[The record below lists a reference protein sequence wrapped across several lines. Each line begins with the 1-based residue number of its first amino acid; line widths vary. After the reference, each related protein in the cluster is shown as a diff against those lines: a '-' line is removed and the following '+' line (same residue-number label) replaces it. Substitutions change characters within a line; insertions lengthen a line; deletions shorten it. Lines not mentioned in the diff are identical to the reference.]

1 MEDNPP
7 GLAEQQVPVVLQLKP
22 STITSALVLG
32 LPDLAKPF
40 TVYVTEKDKVAMGV
54 FSRLWGHGTD
64 LWLISQNGWKM
75 LPLGGRDAYRQL
87 LRLPYWFGRQPS

>member
-64 LWLISQNGWKM
+64 PWFISQIGWTM
-75 LPLGGRDAYRQL
+75 FPLGGQDGGQL
-87 LRLPYWFGRQPS
+87 LWLPYGSGRQPS